1 MFLNILI
8 IIIGILI
15 NLFGIWQSQ
24 IIGWLPSKF
33 RKILF
38 SSVGCLI
45 IITGVF
51 NIVLDQRRTEETR
64 KLKEERLILT
74 DLKIKYEIIG
84 PLTKNTQV
92 GQILGSR
99 LMLKV
104 YSRKDSTNTP
114 FYLYSPTIWNVAA
127 LPSNQVMVN
136 IIFSSSPELPLIG
149 KRINSLEKY
158 DAIKFPLGVM
168 ARAMNLRKVNQIIE
182 MIQAVYINGIEIR
195 RVELSSGS
203 MHDNPEFE
211 ILETTVNEWFSRPFR
226 NVEKEY
232 LKAIKESTEIE

>member
-74 DLKIKYEIIG
+74 D
-84 PLTKNTQV
+84 
-92 GQILGSR
+92 
-99 LMLKV
+99 
-104 YSRKDSTNTP
+104 
-114 FYLYSPTIWNVAA
+114 
-127 LPSNQVMVN
+127 
-136 IIFSSSPELPLIG
+136 
-149 KRINSLEKY
+149 
-158 DAIKFPLGVM
+158 
-168 ARAMNLRKVNQIIE
+168 
-182 MIQAVYINGIEIR
+182 
-195 RVELSSGS
+195 
-203 MHDNPEFE
+203 
-211 ILETTVNEWFSRPFR
+211 
-226 NVEKEY
+226 
-232 LKAIKESTEIE
+232 